1 MAKKPQ
7 TISSKAKK
15 QLLVRCGWLTIGFLM
30 LGSSIF
36 VPLGIQG
43 SNRTLLVIT
52 GILFFI
58 AFFLSSFPCYLALD
72 ENRKANKSKA

>member
-1 MAKKPQ
+1 MDKKPQ

-52 GILFFI
+52 GLLFSLLFSLFFSLLFGI
-58 AFFLSSFPCYLALD
+58 G
-72 ENRKANKSKA
+72 